1 MPVFLNIIDKV
12 IILATTFKFLFTM
25 KNAFLLFFVTFTFIV
40 SNQISSQT
48 KNLLLQ
54 DSLNG
59 FDETGFISKQVA
71 KGISGNKLKS
81 ILNVAKKEF
90 IFEKYHHNHNG
101 SSLIWKT
108 AQTTSVNPGCTNMD
122 FETGSFAGWTVT
134 SGINTN
140 SSTMAGCCPSTTG
153 IVSQVINSAGN
164 DITVGGLLPLASPFG
179 GTKIARINNNSADY
193 SVERITQ
200 SFSVTS
206 SNAIFQ
212 YAYSGVLEDAAHA
225 CTDQPYMNISVID
238 ATGNVLPCPKIDIAA
253 PSPLCSQSSSV
264 TSNWISYS
272 GIFTNVFYH
281 AWEVRTID
289 LSPYIGSS
297 ITIQITVGDCI
308 QGGHF
313 GYGYFDC
320 RCLPLEIIL
329 NGITYDATPQTPINL
344 STCGALTA
352 SITAPTGLDPYIWNG
367 PPSSGI
373 SGATTQSI
381 VTSTPGTYTLN
392 MNPLG
397 GCIPVTKYI
406 ILHTTPNPIVT
417 NITSQATCTNA
428 TGAGTI
434 IVNSGTAPF
443 IYNWQPAASTNS
455 LATGLSPGNDYT
467 VTVVDTFGCQNTTIV
482 SIASFTNGPTYT
494 ITPLSGALT
503 CANTTIAVTA
513 NTDVNTT
520 ALWIPTTASNTFT
533 VNTPGTYSCVLTNT
547 LSSCTSTVPVI
558 ITQNTVTPTAT
569 YTLGC
574 NVNTISLSAN
584 SSIPG
589 AYLTWTPPSGPIP
602 GNPGTSLTTGV
613 FTLTVTNPA
622 NSCINT
628 YTVYGGT
635 PIINITNTPA
645 TNVLTCITQ
654 TISMLASTSNTTD
667 VITWY
672 SGTTT
677 NTVNPYNVSAGGT
690 FTAIATSTLGSCSS
704 QSVITITTNTTASI
718 NITVPSSTIS
728 CLTNSL
734 ALTANGVGG
743 TYSYTWIPSVPL
755 FVGNPFNVTNAGTY
769 TVNGINSVNGCT
781 ATATQSVT
789 HETVTASF
797 IADPYQGLMPLPVS
811 FTNTSINPS
820 GTTYSWDL
828 GNSAINYTNTVVT
841 TTYNTQGLYPVVLT
855 ATKGFC
861 SDTAK
866 RLIKVDLISYL
877 TIPNVF
883 TPNGDLIN
891 DVFTLNAINMGEIYM
906 TVFDRWGL
914 KMFESTASGQ
924 MSWDGKNK
932 GGHIVSDGTYFYVIK
947 ATGLDDKLYE
957 LNGTINV
964 FK

>member
-1 MPVFLNIIDKV
+1 
-12 IILATTFKFLFTM
+12 M
-25 KNAFLLFFVTFTFIV
+25 KNAFQLIFLTFTVIV
-40 SNQISSQT
+40 STQLLSQT
-48 KNLLLQ
+48 KTVLLQ
-54 DSLNG
+54 DSLSG
-59 FDETGFISKQVA
+59 FDETDFISKQVN
-71 KGISGNKLKS
+71 KGISGNKLKRS
-81 ILNVAKKEF
+81 LYVAKKEF
-90 IFEKYHHNHNG
+90 IFEKYYHNHNG
-101 SSLIWKT
+101 SNLIWKT

-122 FETGSFAGWTVT
+122 FEVGTFTGWSIT
-134 SGINTN
+134 SGTNTN
-140 SSTMAGCCPSTTG
+140 SSTMAGCCPSSSG
-153 IVSQVINSAGN
+153 IVSQVINSSGN

-179 GTKIARINNNSADY
+179 GGKIARINNNSPDY

-212 YAYSGVLEDAAHA
+212 YAYAGVLEDAAHA
-225 CTDQPYMNISVID
+225 CTDQPFMNISVID
-238 ATGNVLPCPKIDIAA
+238 AAGNILPCPKIDIAA
-253 PSPLCSQSSSV
+253 PSSLCSQSSSI
-264 TSNWISYS
+264 SANWVPYS
-272 GIFTNVFYH
+272 SFLTNVFYH
-281 AWEVRTID
+281 TWEVRTID
-289 LSPYIGSS
+289 LSPYIGSN
-297 ITIQITVGDCI
+297 ITIQITVGDCT

-381 VTSTPGTYTLN
+381 TTSTPGTYTLN
-392 MNPLG
+392 MSPLG

-406 ILHTTPNPIVT
+406 ILHTTPSPVVT
-417 NITSQATCTNA
+417 NVTTQATCTNA
-428 TGAGTI
+428 TGASTI
-434 IVNSGTAPF
+434 IVNSGTSPF
-443 IYNWQPAASTNS
+443 VYNWLPAASTNS

-494 ITPLSGALT
+494 ITPLSGVLNCTTPTISVSAT
-503 CANTTIAVTA
+503 TSTNTNAV
-513 NTDVNTT
+513 
-520 ALWIPTTASNTFT
+520 WIPATTSNSYT

-547 LSSCTSTVPVI
+547 LSSCTATVPVI
-558 ITQNTVTPTAT
+558 ITQNTITPTAT

-574 NVNTISLSAN
+574 NSNTISLFAN
-584 SSIPG
+584 SPTPS

-602 GNPGTSLTTGV
+602 GNPGTSLASGI

-622 NSCINT
+622 NGCVNT
-628 YTVYGGT
+628 YSVFGGM
-635 PIINITNTPA
+635 PIINIVNTPA
-645 TNVLTCITQ
+645 TNALTCVTH
-654 TISMLASTSNTTD
+654 TISMLASTSNTSD
-667 VITWY
+667 VITWNN
-672 SGTTT
+672 GTTT
-677 NTVNPYNVSAGGT
+677 NTVNPYNASVNGT
-690 FTAIATSTLGSCSS
+690 YTTVATSLSGCSS
-704 QSVITITTNTTASI
+704 QSVITITTNTTAII
-718 NITVPSSTIS
+718 NISVPSTTIS

-743 TYSYTWIPSVPL
+743 AYSYTWIPSAPA

-769 TVNGINSVNGCT
+769 TVNGTNSVNGCT
-781 ATATQSVT
+781 ATATQSVS

-828 GNSAINYTNTVVT
+828 GNSAINYTTTIVA
-841 TTYNTQGLYPVVLT
+841 TTYNTQGLYPVVLI

-866 RLIKVDLISYL
+866 RFIKVDLVSYL

-883 TPNGDLIN
+883 TPNGDLVN
-891 DVFTLNAINMGEIYM
+891 DVFVLNAVNVGEISM

-914 KMFESTASGQ
+914 KMFESTANGQ
-924 MSWDGKNK
+924 MAWDGKNK
-932 GGHIVSDGTYFYVIK
+932 GGHIVADGTYFYVIK
-947 ATGLDDKLYE
+947 ASGLDEKLYN
-957 LNGTINV
+957 LQGTITV